1 MTGLFSVSVLPVWLG
16 GGGCQKVLKETFFR
30 KIPQSDKNWRCGR
43 LNRLFSRE
51 VIDLLSFFPL
61 FLLLLRLP
69 VYPKFPFSI
78 SFGDDKSRTIF
89 FTDSA
94 EPTERKCGLQL
105 QSTFIRKRS
114 YSIFLSVSVCVC
126 VRLLLHFLPI
136 YFYDSNDK
144 NNNFQ
149 WWNYSVS
156 FSIFASCPSSQMNW
170 NSSFFDIYCDW
181 YWPTHWS
188 VFNLSR
194 IVLLQYTR
202 QYNW

>member
-1 MTGLFSVSVLPVWLG
+1 M
-16 GGGCQKVLKETFFR
+16 LKETFFR

-51 VIDLLSFFPL
+51 VIDLLSFFPRF

-78 SFGDDKSRTIF
+78 SFGDDKSRTFF

-114 YSIFLSVSVCVC
+114 SSIFLSVSVCVC

-144 NNNFQ
+144 NNNF
-149 WWNYSVS
+149 
-156 FSIFASCPSSQMNW
+156 
-170 NSSFFDIYCDW
+170 
-181 YWPTHWS
+181 
-188 VFNLSR
+188 FNDGMTPFLFP
-194 IVLLQYTR
+194 
-202 QYNW
+202 